1 MNILSIL
8 PTFLSATIST
18 KREKHVFYTWECA
31 VVASRRKN
39 KVYPH
44 TTTITAKNMIFFK
57 YNIVYIRRR
66 RLEDLKEGNR
76 AFGVHIYSSSLSPAN
91 GIRII
96 MSAVNIISSTQF
108 TSSSSSSKW
117 NKMKT
122 WVSAK

>member
-1 MNILSIL
+1 M
-8 PTFLSATIST
+8 
-18 KREKHVFYTWECA
+18 
-31 VVASRRKN
+31 ASRRKN

-66 RLEDLKEGNR
+66 RLEDLKERNR
-76 AFGVHIYSSSLSPAN
+76 AFGVHIYSPAN

-108 TSSSSSSKW
+108 TSSSSSSK
-117 NKMKT
+117 
-122 WVSAK
+122 